1 MGANNKKKK
10 YYAWIIQVING
21 IEQPV
26 TTRSV
31 LAHWDTFA
39 PARYHPQMNMLHNM
53 MTQMAAKGLLINL
66 DKPILV
72 ESLSSRHTYTVQQ
85 YMLPGKEEE

>member
-1 MGANNKKKK
+1 MDANNKKKN
-10 YYAWIIQVING
+10 YYTWIIQVING

-39 PARYHPQMNMLHNM
+39 PPRYHPQMNMLHNM
-53 MTQMAAKGLLINL
+53 MKLMAAKGLLINL
-66 DKPILV
+66 DKTIRV
-72 ESLSSRHTYTVQQ
+72 ESPSSKDTYDMQQ
-85 YMLPGKEEE
+85 YVLPREEE

>member
-1 MGANNKKKK
+1 MDGNNKKKN
-10 YYAWIIQVING
+10 YYTWIIQVING

-39 PARYHPQMNMLHNM
+39 PTRYHPQMNMLHNM
-53 MTQMAAKGLLINL
+53 MNQMAAKGLIINL
-66 DKPILV
+66 DKTIRV
-72 ESLSSRHTYTVQQ
+72 ESLSSKHTYDMQQ
-85 YMLPGKEEE
+85 YVLPREEE